1 VRATIQ
7 ELAELVHGQ
16 VQGDGMAVVTD
27 ARSLRQAGPEDITFI
42 ENEKRLAGLRDC
54 RAAAVVVPSDLPV
67 RDSDLPRREGSPS
80 GSNAAPALLRV
91 TDPLVAFLAIV
102 QHLRPRV
109 EPLPPGIDPRA
120 VVHPTVRLGADCV
133 VQPLAVI
140 GAGSTLGARCRI
152 HSGAV
157 IGRDCHLG
165 DDVVLYPNAVLYDGT
180 LLGDRVIVHAGAVL
194 GADGYG
200 YRFQLGRHVKVPQL
214 GWVEVGDD
222 AEIGAGT
229 TIDRGTI
236 DATRIGPGTKI
247 DNQVQIGH
255 NCQIGAHNLLVSQV
269 GIAGSTTTGQYVVIA
284 GQVGIADHV
293 EIGDQVLIGAKAGIF
308 RDIPSGER
316 MLGCPATPE
325 NRQKRLVLSIERLP
339 GVIQDVRRIKEHLG
353 LTDEELGR
361 QAG

>member
-1 VRATIQ
+1 VRITIH
-7 ELAELVHGQ
+7 ELAELVQGTL
-16 VQGDGMAVVTD
+16 QGDGTAVVTD
-27 ARSLRQAGPEDITFI
+27 ARSLHQAGPEHITFL
-42 ENEKRLAGLRDC
+42 ENDKHLGKLKGC
-54 RAAAVVVPSDLPV
+54 RAAAVVVPASLSVHDTDLP
-67 RDSDLPRREGSPS
+67 LP
-80 GSNAAPALLRV
+80 APALLRV
-91 TDPLVAFLAIV
+91 KDALCSFLAIV
-102 QHLRPRV
+102 QHLRPKV
-109 EPLPPGIDPRA
+109 EPLPAVIDARA
-120 VVHPTVRLGADCV
+120 AVHSTARIGPDCV
-133 VQPLAVI
+133 VQPLAAI
-140 GAGSTLGARCRI
+140 GEDSVLGARCQI

-157 IGRDCHLG
+157 IGRNCRLG
-165 DDVVLYPNAVLYDGT
+165 DDVVLYPNSVLYDGT
-180 LLGDRVIVHAGAVL
+180 VLGDRVIVHSGAIL

-200 YRFQLGRHVKVPQL
+200 YRFHQGRHAKVPQL

-222 AEIGAGT
+222 VEIGAGT

-269 GIAGSTTTGQYVVIA
+269 GIAGSSRTGQYVVIA

-293 EIGDQVLIGAKAGIF
+293 EIGDQVLIGAKAGVF

-325 NRQKRLVLSIERLP
+325 NRQKRLVLSVERLP
-339 GVIQDVRRIKEHLG
+339 NVIQDVRRIKEHLG